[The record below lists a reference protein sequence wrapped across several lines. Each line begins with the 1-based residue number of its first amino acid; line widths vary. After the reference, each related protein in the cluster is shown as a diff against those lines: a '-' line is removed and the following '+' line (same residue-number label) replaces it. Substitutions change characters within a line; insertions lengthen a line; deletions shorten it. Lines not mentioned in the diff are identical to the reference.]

1 MFGYVIPD
9 KGKLTDS
16 QWSTYRSAYCG
27 LCATLSQRHGFLAQF
42 LLNYDFTLLALLLR
56 SAQNECNTYCR
67 HCVAHPIRGRSA
79 CESDA
84 GLDAAADCSV
94 LLVYW
99 KLRDQLADEKGLQR
113 LAARG
118 LLLLYRRVFRRARN
132 NAPELDRA
140 IGSLLAQLGDLE
152 QEHCPS
158 LDRTADCF
166 ARIMTA
172 MVPSDWTECRRR
184 ELQQLLYHLGRWIY
198 LVDALDDLEEDL
210 RQGKYNPLA
219 CRFKLSATSDS
230 KVLNEAKE
238 QVNLTMAHSE
248 NLAIAA
254 FHLGDYSCDGPIIE
268 NILCA
273 GLSGVRQLVLSGQ
286 WRQLH
291 RKKKQELK
299 RL

>member
-16 QWSTYRSAYCG
+16 QWSGYRSAYCG
-27 LCATLSQRHGFLAQF
+27 LCATLAQSHGFLAQF

-56 SAQNECNTYCR
+56 GGQKECNTYCR
-67 HCVAHPIRGRSA
+67 HCIAHPIRGRMA
-79 CESDA
+79 CESDS
-84 GLDAAADCSV
+84 GLEAAADCSV

-99 KLRDQLADEKGLQR
+99 KLQDQLADEKGLQR

-140 IGSLLAQLGDLE
+140 IGTLLGQLSKLE
-152 QEHCPS
+152 QENCPS

-172 MVPSDWTECRRR
+172 MVPVHWSESRRR
-184 ELQQLLYHLGRWIY
+184 ELEQLLYHLGRWIY

-210 RQGKYNPLA
+210 KQGNYNPLA
-219 CRFKLSATSDS
+219 CRFDLSVQSDPQ
-230 KVLNEAKE
+230 VVAEAKE
-238 QVNLTMAHSE
+238 QVARTMAHSE
-248 NLAIAA
+248 NLTIAA
-254 FHLGDYSCDGPIIE
+254 FHLGDYGSDSPIIE

-291 RKKKQELK
+291 RQKKQELK